1 MVRYPIPNSTFP
13 IAQAVQVPGN
23 ATTYYVSGQVPPVV
37 NKDADPASPQAYGD
51 TKTQTVG
58 VLNRIKAILEGLGL
72 GMADVVK
79 MQVFLVHDARAPM
92 DFKAFMEGY
101 TQFFGGSQ
109 PNLPARS
116 VVGVAAL
123 ANPGF
128 LVEIEVDR
136 RQGYQIST
144 QTGMA
149 EPRKLLVRRPC
160 QRAGYLSEFASM
172 RRHAWESEMFGKIRF
187 QDLLSRTFFGSLSSP
202 PWSRSA
208 RCCPRRS
215 PPKR

>member
-1 MVRYPIPNSTFP
+1 MKPRAIPILGALFASALMASLGAAHADVIRYPIPNSTFP

-37 NKDADPASPQAYGD
+37 SKEADPSSPQAFGD

-58 VLNRIKAILEGLGL
+58 VLNKIKAILEGLGL

-116 VVGVAAL
+116 VVGVASL

-128 LVEIEVDR
+128 LVEIEVIAAKDN
-136 RQGYQIST
+136 
-144 QTGMA
+144 
-149 EPRKLLVRRPC
+149 K
-160 QRAGYLSEFASM
+160 
-172 RRHAWESEMFGKIRF
+172 
-187 QDLLSRTFFGSLSSP
+187 
-202 PWSRSA
+202 
-208 RCCPRRS
+208 
-215 PPKR
+215 